1 MKELIDFQIPYYGT
15 KEVKGEKSNPFI
27 LKIIKWIIPNADDDS
42 TTAWCAI
49 WAAWVLYK
57 NGVLSN
63 SDILKYGGKL
73 ASSRFLASILETTE
87 NPEIGDVVL
96 LWRLGQNSHKG
107 HIGFLYKAIDAS
119 QDYIYIYGGNQGDS
133 VCDAAFL
140 KTRIVS
146 FHKAIKRAD
155 LV

>member
-15 KEVKGEKSNPFI
+15 KEVKGKKSNPFI

-57 NGVLSN
+57 NAVLSN
-63 SDILKYGGKL
+63 SDILKYRGKL
-73 ASSRFLASILETTE
+73 ASSRFLASLLEKTE

-96 LWRLGQNSHKG
+96 LWRIEPNSDKG
-107 HIGFLYKAIDAS
+107 HIGFLYKS
-119 QDYIYIYGGNQGDS
+119 TNTSPDYIYIYGGNQRDS

-146 FHKAIKRAD
+146 FHNAKKRAD